1 MKTKL
6 LILGKWLYKLA
17 TENKSQDVMV
27 NNSAGS
33 PPVAVYTKY
42 LKKAGYHKLAKVIS
56 FAYRH
61 ESYLAYMYQ
70 HHHSPTVGRLQS
82 RL

>member
-33 PPVAVYTKY
+33 PPVAVCTQNIP
-42 LKKAGYHKLAKVIS
+42 KKPVTINSL
-56 FAYRH
+56 R
-61 ESYLAYMYQ
+61 
-70 HHHSPTVGRLQS
+70 
-82 RL
+82 